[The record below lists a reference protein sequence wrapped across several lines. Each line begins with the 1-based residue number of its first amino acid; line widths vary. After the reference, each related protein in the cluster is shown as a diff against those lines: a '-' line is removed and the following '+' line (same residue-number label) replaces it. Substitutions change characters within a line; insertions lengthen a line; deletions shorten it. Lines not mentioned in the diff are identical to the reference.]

1 MFPPTQMGYDRAIT
15 VFSPDGRLFQV
26 EYATETVRRGTLSI
40 GILTSDGVL
49 LAAEEYL
56 TDFQDENFSRKLFI
70 VDTNIGAA
78 VAGYVPD
85 GRILVDYAREFC
97 QYQRLLYDE
106 PAHVEVVAKKIGDIK
121 QSYTQHGGVR
131 PFGVSVIFGGID
143 PDGKSQIYVTDPS
156 GSYIKYYVA
165 VIGSRAEEARK
176 ILKEYYKED
185 ITVEDAKH
193 IVALSILK
201 ATGAKENLKI
211 RYLVISKEPLRAELL
226 PLEASAKYIE
236 SARKELSGEK

>member
-1 MFPPTQMGYDRAIT
+1 MFPPSQMGYDRAIT

-26 EYATETVRRGTLSI
+26 EYATETVRRGTLSMGLI
-40 GILTSDGVL
+40 TKEGVL

-85 GRILVDYAREFC
+85 GRILIDYAREMC

-106 PAHVEVVAKKIGDIK
+106 LANVEVIAKKIGDVK

-131 PFGVSVIFGGID
+131 PFGVSIIFGGVD
-143 PDGKSQIYVTDPS
+143 PDKSPQVFVTDPS

-165 VIGSRAEEARK
+165 IIGARA
-176 ILKEYYKED
+176 
-185 ITVEDAKH
+185 EDAKKVLKENYSKE
-193 IVALSILK
+193 ISMDDAMVLVAAAILK
-201 ATGAKENLKI
+201 ATGVKEDLKI
-211 RYLVISKEPLRAELL
+211 RYLVINKEDMKANLL
-226 PLEASAKYIE
+226 PLEASINYIKRAKEKFGIE
-236 SARKELSGEK
+236 

>member
-40 GILTSDGVL
+40 GILCSDGVL

-56 TDFQDENFSRKLFI
+56 TDFQDESFSRKLFI
-70 VDTNIGAA
+70 VDSNIGAA

-85 GRILVDYAREFC
+85 GRVLIDYAREYC

-106 PAHVEVVAKKIGDIK
+106 PAHVEVVAKRISDIK

-131 PFGVSVIFGGID
+131 PFGVSIIFGGID
-143 PDGKSQIYVTDPS
+143 PDRTPQIYVTDPS

-165 VIGSRAEEARK
+165 VIGSRAEEAK
-176 ILKEYYKED
+176 KVLKEHYTKSVTLE
-185 ITVEDAKH
+185 EAKYLATLA
-193 IVALSILK
+193 IVK
-201 ATGAKENLKI
+201 ATGPKEGLKV
-211 RYLVISKEPLRAELL
+211 RYLVISRDTMRAEML
-226 PLEASAKYIE
+226 PLDASAEHINRALREIGK
-236 SARKELSGEK
+236 

>member
-1 MFPPTQMGYDRAIT
+1 MFPPSQMGYDRAIT

-40 GILTSDGVL
+40 GILAKDGVL

-56 TDFQDENFSRKLFI
+56 TDFQDEDFSRKLFI
-70 VDTNIGAA
+70 IDSNIGAA

-85 GRILVDYAREFC
+85 GRVLIDYARELC

-106 PAHVEVVAKKIGDIK
+106 PANVEVIAKRISDIK

-131 PFGVSVIFGGID
+131 PFGVSIIFGGVD
-143 PDGKSQIYVTDPS
+143 PDKTSQIFVTDPS

-165 VIGSRAEEARK
+165 VIGSRAEEAKK
-176 ILKEYYKED
+176 ILKEKYTKD
-185 ITVEDAKH
+185 ITIEEAKYL
-193 IVALSILK
+193 VALSILK
-201 ATGAKENLKI
+201 STGIKEELKI
-211 RYLVISKEPLRAELL
+211 RYLTIPSETMKAELL
-226 PLEASAKYIE
+226 PLDASTEYIE
-236 SARKELSGEK
+236 KVKKELT